1 MYAVIQE
8 FDNRASTILFVT
20 EDEQIAKNAVNRAY
34 EELNIAAT
42 MPSFSD
48 LPPGDKE
55 TLHSRIKAHIEEIEE
70 YTHKMEQFFTDIYYV
85 TRDWSYYVFSY
96 QKVEVR

>member
-8 FDNRASTILFVT
+8 FDNSTTILFVT
-20 EDEQIAKNAVNRAY
+20 ADEQVAKNAVNRAY

-55 TLHSRIKAHIEEIEE
+55 TLHSRVDAHIKEIEE
-70 YTHKMEQFFTDIYYV
+70 YTRKMEQFFTDIHFV
-85 TRDWSYYVFSY
+85 TRDWSYYNFLY
-96 QKVEVR
+96 EEVEVR